1 MQIYKERFINT
12 GLIALFLTGAVLLS
26 SCGSPQTT
34 PTESFAP
41 SPDNASS
48 FADVSDE
55 TGPVPSGGT
64 SEEQPPESQ
73 TDTSRVG
80 DPTPDSA
87 PGQTNAASVPGTS
100 GFPSSSDTPGTSGT
114 TGTVPTEKP
123 MTETQMLLRTYHDA
137 LDALMNAA
145 CAESTLS
152 GRTTATLLGGVNFE
166 QNTTAVRRF
175 VRNGSV
181 LDAESR
187 YDSASS
193 LKTIRQTV
201 VKTASGYSVRDK
213 DGAPVVY
220 GNADY
225 LAKYGVAPET
235 FVPYVIEEDTLLAVP
250 TRSVSGS
257 VTRITFSLHPEKA
270 AESYAQSVKA
280 MVGSTAEF
288 LGMKSITV
296 TARIENGVL
305 TGMTVDEQYAMKMLI
320 TITCTSKFEQTFQN
334 IGSGV
339 VKDW

>member
-12 GLIALFLTGAVLLS
+12 GLIALFLAGAVFLS

-34 PTESFAP
+34 PTESFSP
-41 SPDNASS
+41 SPDNGSS

-64 SEEQPPESQ
+64 SEEQPPESK
-73 TDTSRVG
+73 TDTSRVE
-80 DPTPDSA
+80 DPTSDST
-87 PGQTNAASVPGTS
+87 PGQTNAASVSGTS
-100 GFPSSSDTPGTSGT
+100 GFPSSSDTSGT
-114 TGTVPTEKP
+114 TGTVPTKKP

-152 GRTTATLLGGVNFE
+152 GRTTATLLGGVNF
-166 QNTTAVRRF
+166 QQDTTAVRRF

-187 YDSASS
+187 YDSVSS

-225 LAKYGVAPET
+225 LAKYGVPPET
-235 FVPYVIEEDTLLAVP
+235 FVPYIIEEDTLLAVP
-250 TRSVSGS
+250 TRSVSDG